1 MLEKPLVLNGHGSVD
16 QILRNVLIGY
26 PDPVDVGINL
36 LHLLDVVL
44 GVYKI
49 NKRAPVQGKILYVEP
64 SVWNHIL
71 LEVIAHETGKNSAG
85 DAHHRQGN
93 EASTQS
99 HLDRSP
105 DYTPNS
111 AQNPQA
117 QRELV
122 VLLFLLPKE
131 FLLFHE
137 TASLSHP
144 ASARGPLT
152 VYSIPISGKHKF
164 SRNIIPYPASKRKR
178 EIPRRPAYFK
188 KFPHFFQKIQSLFK
202 SIPGKGQAPPL

>member
-1 MLEKPLVLNGHGSVD
+1 MRQAKIP
-16 QILRNVLIGY
+16 
-26 PDPVDVGINL
+26 PVM
-36 LHLLDVVL
+36 HTTA
-44 GVYKI
+44 
-49 NKRAPVQGKILYVEP
+49 RATRPAPRATLTAVQTTL
-64 SVWNHIL
+64 
-71 LEVIAHETGKNSAG
+71 
-85 DAHHRQGN
+85 Q
-93 EASTQS
+93 
-99 HLDRSP
+99 
-105 DYTPNS
+105 TP
-111 AQNPQA
+111 PRIRRA

-178 EIPRRPAYFK
+178 EISRCPAYFK

-202 SIPGKGQAPPL
+202 SIPGKSQAPPL

>member
-49 NKRAPVQGKILYVEP
+49 NKGAPVQGKILYIEP

-117 QRELV
+117 QR
-122 VLLFLLPKE
+122 
-131 FLLFHE
+131 
-137 TASLSHP
+137 
-144 ASARGPLT
+144 
-152 VYSIPISGKHKF
+152 
-164 SRNIIPYPASKRKR
+164 
-178 EIPRRPAYFK
+178 
-188 KFPHFFQKIQSLFK
+188 
-202 SIPGKGQAPPL
+202 